1 MPTEITSLA
10 NGYTYSSEVAKADS
24 MPVPAVE
31 KESNARSEQP
41 KLNVE
46 SLSRLEDAV
55 QVVHRNLEFR
65 VDDETGKQVI
75 RVIDSGTG
83 KLIRQIP
90 PEQILNMI
98 SQLQDSLDDMVSG
111 VLLDDRA

>member
-10 NGYTYSSEVAKADS
+10 NGYTYRSEVAKADS
-24 MPVPAVE
+24 MPLPAVD
-31 KESNARSEQP
+31 KESSARIEQP
-41 KLNVE
+41 RLNAE

-55 QVVHRNLEFR
+55 QIVHRNLEFR
-65 VDDETGKQVI
+65 VDDETGKQVV

-83 KLIRQIP
+83 QLIRQIP
-90 PEQILNMI
+90 PEQILSMI
-98 SQLQDSLDDMVSG
+98 SQLQDTLEDMMSG